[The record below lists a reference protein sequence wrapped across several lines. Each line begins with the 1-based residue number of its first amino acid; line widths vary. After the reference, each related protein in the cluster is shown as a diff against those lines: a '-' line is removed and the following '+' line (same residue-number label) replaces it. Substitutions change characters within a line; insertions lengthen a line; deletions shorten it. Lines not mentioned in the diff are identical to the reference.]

1 MVFEKQLTQTLQYL
15 VDKIHIKS
23 SIKHDEYDF
32 LVHTTVI
39 LEIKRIYYIYNIK
52 LKLIFSFCHFVIVI
66 CHIVTFIIIT
76 SKRLASFLDVTK
88 KGESANIT
96 CTCKI

>member
-39 LEIKRIYYIYNIK
+39 LEIKRIYYIYNIN
-52 LKLIFSFCHFVIVI
+52 SCAYQ
-66 CHIVTFIIIT
+66 IIILMGK
-76 SKRLASFLDVTK
+76 SLHFIY
-88 KGESANIT
+88 EFW
-96 CTCKI
+96 KIK

>member
-1 MVFEKQLTQTLQYL
+1 MVFEKLPTQTLQYL

-39 LEIKRIYYIYNIK
+39 LEIKRIYNIYNIN
-52 LKLIFSFCHFVIVI
+52 SCAYQIVI
-66 CHIVTFIIIT
+66 LVGKSLHFIYE
-76 SKRLASFLDVTK
+76 F
-88 KGESANIT
+88 
-96 CTCKI
+96 

>member
-1 MVFEKQLTQTLQYL
+1 MFLDVFSDNNVTIVTN
-15 VDKIHIKS
+15 DKGYIETYI
-23 SIKHDEYDF
+23 
-32 LVHTTVI
+32 
-39 LEIKRIYYIYNIK
+39 IYINIYNIK

>member
-1 MVFEKQLTQTLQYL
+1 MVSEKLLTQIVQYL

-39 LEIKRIYYIYNIK
+39 LDFKIIYYIYNIN
-52 LKLIFSFCHFVIVI
+52 SCAYQIVI
-66 CHIVTFIIIT
+66 LVGKSLHFIYE
-76 SKRLASFLDVTK
+76 FW
-88 KGESANIT
+88 
-96 CTCKI
+96 KIKCR